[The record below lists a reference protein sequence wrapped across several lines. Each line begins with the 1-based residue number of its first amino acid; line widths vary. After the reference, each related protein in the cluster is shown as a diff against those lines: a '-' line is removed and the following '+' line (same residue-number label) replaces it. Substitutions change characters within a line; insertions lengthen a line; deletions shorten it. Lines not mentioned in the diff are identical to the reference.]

1 MSSIFNRVSLVGR
14 LTGDPRFANNEK
26 GTAYFITLAVERP
39 YKNQDGSRPVD
50 FIEARYFQKVG
61 SNSRLMDYMKK
72 GVMVGITGEMRSY
85 TDEKNYTHQVI
96 QIDPNGVA
104 FMPTN
109 TRHSSDAQTQAKPAP
124 KKAEPANSTQ
134 SAKPSNV
141 PADAVEL
148 TENDLPF

>member
-26 GTAYFITLAVERP
+26 GTSYFITLAVERP

-85 TDEKNYTHQVI
+85 SDEKNYTHQVI
-96 QIDPNGVA
+96 QVDPNGVT

-109 TRHSSDAQTQAKPAP
+109 ARHANSTQATKPVANT
-124 KKAEPANSTQ
+124 AEAATSTQ
-134 SAKPSNV
+134 SAKPSSV